1 MPTVRTHQAWLVVL
15 VVQEAAVLTIK
26 ALVVVRALVVLEMQ
40 LFKVMLV
47 QHQLLVAH
55 SRVAVA
61 VVQEALV
68 AQ

>member
-47 QHQLLVAH
+47 QHQLLVLR